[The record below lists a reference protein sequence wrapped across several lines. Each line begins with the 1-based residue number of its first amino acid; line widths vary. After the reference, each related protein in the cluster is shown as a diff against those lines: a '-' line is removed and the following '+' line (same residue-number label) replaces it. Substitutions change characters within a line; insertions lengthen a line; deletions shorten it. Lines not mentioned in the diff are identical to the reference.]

1 MSIRIMSKVW
11 EFYPGGGTEL
21 LSLLALAD
29 WSDDDGRCYPS
40 IASIAKK
47 IRLKERQAQRL
58 VHKLIADGYVHVTG
72 NALGGVPGST
82 RQYRLNISRLTG
94 VAHDTPIKG
103 TGVTHDVDGCHMT
116 PYTGVT
122 HDTLTTIEPSLT
134 TNAHFAQFWSA
145 YPKKKS
151 KGDAEKAFRALKVD
165 DALMAKI
172 LSALDAAKQSK
183 DWQRDNG
190 QFIPYPARWLRT
202 RGWEDEVETSGAGA
216 KGTEWEGA
224 V

>member
-11 EFYPGGGTEL
+11 ELHPGGGTEL
-21 LSLLALAD
+21 LTLLALAD
-29 WSDDDGRCYPS
+29 WSDEEGRCYPS

-58 VHKLIADGYVHVTG
+58 VHKLIADGYVQVTG

-94 VAHDTPIKG
+94 VTHDTPTKG
-103 TGVTHDVDGCHMT
+103 TGVIQDADVCHMA

-151 KGDAEKAFRALKVD
+151 RGDAEKAFKALKVD
-165 DALMAKI
+165 SVLLKNMIFALA
-172 LSALDAAKQSK
+172 AAKQSK
-183 DWQRDNG
+183 DWLKDNG
-190 QFIPYPARWLRT
+190 QWIPYPASWLRN
-202 RGWEDEVETSGAGA
+202 RGWEDEVSGSDDDAADEFAGA
-216 KGTEWEGA
+216 